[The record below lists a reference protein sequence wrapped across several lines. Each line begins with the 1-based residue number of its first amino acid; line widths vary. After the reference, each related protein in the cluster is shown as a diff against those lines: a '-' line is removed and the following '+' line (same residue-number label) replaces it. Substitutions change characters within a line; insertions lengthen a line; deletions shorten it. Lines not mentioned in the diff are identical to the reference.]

1 MSFERPTGKFRDNES
16 KHTFEPVIAA
26 QRVSKAPGRTTQSGK
41 LSTSQLLGTRRYST
55 KHIQRRNLS
64 RCVVAVSS
72 KTGPTSRC
80 VPTWTTAPCCVPVP
94 TKLAPRPRR
103 ITKLSEGVSA
113 TAKSGLKRAGKVIST
128 ETAARARREL
138 RTLAVARR
146 ELLVRWQL
154 LLADERLSLGVRAK
168 PSKCPQRAAR
178 SPETRRSCRRA
189 TRQARH
195 PCAQV
200 RSTDAKQS
208 AVQVAL
214 RGCRRIAE
222 TERRIAAFL
231 ETR

>member
-1 MSFERPTGKFRDNES
+1 MSFERPTGEFRDNES

-103 ITKLSEGVSA
+103 ITNLSEGVSA
-113 TAKSGLKRAGKVIST
+113 TAK
-128 ETAARARREL
+128 E
-138 RTLAVARR
+138 
-146 ELLVRWQL
+146 W
-154 LLADERLSLGVRAK
+154 
-168 PSKCPQRAAR
+168 
-178 SPETRRSCRRA
+178 PETRRQGHQHRDGCASEARTQDPGRGAQGAAGPLAAVTRRRA
-189 TRQARH
+189 A
-195 PCAQV
+195 V
-200 RSTDAKQS
+200 IGRS
-208 AVQVAL
+208 
-214 RGCRRIAE
+214 R
-222 TERRIAAFL
+222 
-231 ETR
+231 